1 MAWRAGR
8 TGAEF
13 RCVGSYLGRAP
24 GGSIPAEGRYPP
36 IVPSYPTFEVRAK
49 ILLLLAVGAA
59 RLQSH
64 CECRDEGWAASAYAQ
79 LEQAAAVRM
88 VARGCACGRTV
99 GRCRARGARMQ
110 PSTIASSLKST
121 GTEDA
126 RNAFFGP
133 LAGNSGCSILIFWE
147 NRCLGSSSGTSKS
160 PETVPESKKTF
171 ILNEKVLQFRL

>member
-1 MAWRAGR
+1 MILTRIPA
-8 TGAEF
+8 
-13 RCVGSYLGRAP
+13 L
-24 GGSIPAEGRYPP
+24 GGSTPAEGRYLGPP
-36 IVPSYPTFEVRAK
+36 ERPAISPDRAK
-49 ILLLLAVGAA
+49 ILLLPAVGAA

-64 CECRDEGWAASAYAQ
+64 CGCRDEGWAASAYAQ

-99 GRCRARGARMQ
+99 GRCRARGAHMQ

-133 LAGNSGCSILIFWE
+133 LAGNSDFSILIFWE

-171 ILNEKVLQFRL
+171 ILNEKVLPVQARDAVPISSYNCSA